1 MEVLKLTLEPFND
14 IEHVATLLGIP
25 FDPHSTTTSI
35 ASATHKHENVSS
47 LSQAYASSASPAGAL
62 DPRSAEFKDILNRLA
77 KAAIYL
83 KTHADIM
90 DSERYEIW

>member
-14 IEHVATLLGIP
+14 IESVAALLGIP
-25 FDPHSTTTSI
+25 FDPNHTRGAAADTS
-35 ASATHKHENVSS
+35 SS

-62 DPRSAEFKDILNRLA
+62 DPRSPEFKDILNRLA

-83 KTHADIM
+83 KTHHDIM